1 MTMPSLQAS
10 LIRLILNVR
19 RRLINWEAPVEH
31 FRAVMTR
38 SERFIHPPR
47 DVAVMPVMADGVPTE
62 WLIPPG
68 PSPRAVILYLH
79 GGAWTLGWTNIHRRL
94 VAHLARA
101 ASCRA
106 LAVDYRL
113 APEHPF
119 PAALEDCL
127 AGYRWLLARG
137 TAPQD
142 MVIAGD
148 SAGGNLTLA
157 TLMSLRDAGDP
168 LPAAAVC
175 LSPATDLAGTGESFR
190 TVKDP
195 TQTAEFVLGM
205 VRHYAGSHDV
215 KSPQLSPHY
224 GDFRGLPPLLVHVG
238 TNELLLSDSTRL
250 AEKARAAGVDVTLVV
265 WPEMWH
271 VWHLAAPSVP
281 EAREAIDAVGA
292 FIRERLRLSRS

>member
-1 MTMPSLQAS
+1 MPSLQAS
-10 LIRLILNVR
+10 LVRLILNVR
-19 RRLINWEAPVEH
+19 RRLINWDASVEE
-31 FRAVMTR
+31 FRAIMKR
-38 SERFIHPPR
+38 GERTFRPPR
-47 DVAVMPVMADGVPTE
+47 DVAVTPVMAGAVPAE
-62 WLIPPG
+62 WLIPPSA
-68 PSPRAVILYLH
+68 SPRAVILYLH

-94 VAHLARA
+94 VAQLARA
-101 ASCRA
+101 ATSRA
-106 LAVDYRL
+106 LAVDYPL

-127 AGYRWLLARG
+127 ATYRWLLSSG

-142 MVIAGD
+142 VVIAGD

-195 TQTAEFVLGM
+195 AQTAEFVLGM

-215 KSPQLSPHY
+215 KSPLLSPLY

-238 TNELLLSDSTRL
+238 TDELLLSDSTRL

-265 WPEMWH
+265 WPAMWH
-271 VWHLAAPSVP
+271 VWHLVAPFVP

-292 FIRERLRLSRS
+292 FIRERLRLGRS